1 MNLFYNDLPKYYFGP
16 KLFAK
21 GGGGGSSGKI
31 DYPEHVKVAHKDW
44 LDNTGVDTIE
54 TSMVDVMNAALGASP
69 FAAETAYDPTTLI
82 TAMDAKLTDLE
93 GVLSPLDEDTDWY
106 NFAIIAKNTID
117 ECIINEASLTA
128 EIAANDAI
136 VNDRINTDTI
146 PRFQAGMRDINAVVS
161 SAFVLGLSN
170 IEAFAQRDKNKF
182 GADLRLDAYR
192 QRNQMIMQGTGQI
205 INLLT
210 QRLSFN
216 QIVAQMTIET
226 KRITYVMKGEED
238 NTNLE
243 IDEKDAR
250 WDLEV
255 FGYGGNLMA
264 APGGGVVTTGSQK
277 PSKGQ
282 SAIGGALAGAAAGAA
297 TGAGIPGAVVGS
309 ILGGI
314 GGFLA

>member
-16 KLFAK
+16 KLCAK
-21 GGGGGSSGKI
+21 GGGGSSGKI
-31 DYPEHVKVAHKDW
+31 DYPDHVKTAHKDW
-44 LDNTGVDTIE
+44 LDNTGVDAIE

-69 FAAETAYDPTTLI
+69 FAAETSYDPTALI
-82 TAMDAKLTDLE
+82 TSMDGKLTDLE

-106 NFAIIAKNTID
+106 NFAIITKTTID

-136 VNDRINTDTI
+136 VNDKINTDTI

-192 QRNQMIMQGTGQI
+192 QRNKMIMQGAEQI

-216 QIVAQMTIET
+216 QIVAQMTIEA
-226 KRITYVMKGEED
+226 KRITYVMKSEED

-255 FGYGGNLMA
+255 FSYGGNLMA
-264 APGGGVVTTGSQK
+264 APGGGISTTGSQK
-277 PSKGQ
+277 SSKMQ
-282 SAIGGALAGAAAGAA
+282 STLGGALSGAAAGAA
-297 TGAGIPGAVVGS
+297 VGGPVGAAVGGV
-309 ILGGI
+309 LGGL
-314 GGFLA
+314 GGLLA